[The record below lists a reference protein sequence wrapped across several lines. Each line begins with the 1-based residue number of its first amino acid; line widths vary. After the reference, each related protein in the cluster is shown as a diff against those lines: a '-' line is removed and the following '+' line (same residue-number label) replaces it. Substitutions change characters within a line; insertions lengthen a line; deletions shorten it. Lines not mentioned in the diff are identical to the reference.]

1 MNTEFAFQLPAP
13 LTLPIHERH
22 ARVPV
27 GDVWCVG
34 RNYAAHAREMG
45 SDPTR
50 EAPCFFAKARSGVL
64 PGGGTLRYPAGTR
77 ELHHELELVVVLG
90 RPLAGASEREAAAAV
105 FGLAVGLDMTRRDLQ
120 AYAKERSWPW
130 DVAKG
135 GFPGSAPVGAVVP
148 VQELPTRGAL
158 TLSVDGEVRQ
168 RGDLADLIWSIPELL
183 ARLSEV
189 VTLGAGDLVFTGT
202 PSGVGPVR
210 PGQRMVG
217 QIDGLPDLL
226 VEVAAP

>member
-1 MNTEFAFQLPAP
+1 
-13 LTLPIHERH
+13 
-22 ARVPV
+22 
-27 GDVWCVG
+27 
-34 RNYAAHAREMG
+34 
-45 SDPTR
+45 
-50 EAPCFFAKARSGVL
+50 
-64 PGGGTLRYPAGTR
+64 
-77 ELHHELELVVVLG
+77 
-90 RPLAGASEREAAAAV
+90 
-105 FGLAVGLDMTRRDLQ
+105 
-120 AYAKERSWPW
+120 
-130 DVAKG
+130 
-135 GFPGSAPVGAVVP
+135 
-148 VQELPTRGAL
+148 LPTRGAL